1 MWPHSL
7 SKFRLGLLGVM
18 CLASGPLAND
28 ANADFELAKV
38 CPAGFVLSA
47 EGGCELRTLYD
58 GYSSPHDSG
67 VGGPRAGLP
76 DIRDGFSPEVIDLGR
91 YLFFDPVLSGDN
103 TVACSSCHDPDYGFA
118 DGRGRALGING
129 ETLERSAPSLWNI
142 GFFDTLLWDGSK
154 TTLETQLLGPLYST
168 NEMGNTPE
176 QLLVDLSSNEIY
188 LQLFADAFGTPDI
201 RLNQVYT
208 ALSAFEASLVSLNS
222 RYDFYAHGIHDSLSP
237 SELEGLNVFRSFVSR
252 CGECH
257 TPPLFSNQEIA
268 IIGVP
273 EPEGRPFDPGAG
285 ATSGI
290 PSQRGGFRVP
300 SLRNIAKTAPYMHQ
314 GNFKTLRDTVA
325 FYNGGRGHAVPESE
339 NLLIHWHIW
348 EPNLRDEELDRLV
361 DFLHALTDEGFMPVI
376 PERVPSGLAP
386 GRARQLEHE
395 YGWGESSQTE
405 QRQQTHSLQMHPLQM
420 QQQQKHHLQ
429 KHQREQHR
437 KHLTSRAE

>member
-1 MWPHSL
+1 MWFLSL
-7 SKFRLGLLGVM
+7 SKFGARLLL
-18 CLASGPLAND
+18 LLWLISATT
-28 ANADFELAKV
+28 AKSETREFSLV
-38 CPAGFVLSA
+38 DNCPAGFKINEQLVCKLDS
-47 EGGCELRTLYD
+47 LYNHY
-58 GYSSPHDSG
+58 GSPHNSG

-76 DIRDGFSPEVIDLGR
+76 ELRDGFSPQVIDLGR
-91 YLFFDPVLSGDN
+91 YLFFDPLLSGDN
-103 TVACSSCHDPDYGFA
+103 TIACSSCHDPDHGFA
-118 DGRGRALGING
+118 DGRGRAVGIKG
-129 ETLERSAPSLWNI
+129 VSLDRSAPSLWNI

-154 TTLETQLLGPLYST
+154 ASLETQLLGPLYAS

-176 QLLVDLSSNEIY
+176 QLLKDLSSNTTY
-188 LQLFADAFGTPDI
+188 LRLFSDAFGTPNINLD
-201 RLNQVYT
+201 RVYT
-208 ALSAFEASLVSLNS
+208 ALSAFEASLISLNS
-222 RYDFYAHGIHDSLSP
+222 RYDFYAHGLHNNLSP

-273 EPEGRPFDPGAG
+273 EPKGRPFDPGAG

-290 PSQRGGFRVP
+290 PSQHGGFRVP

-325 FYNGGRGHAVPESE
+325 FYNGGRGHAAPKDE

-361 DFLHALTDEGFMPVI
+361 DFLHALTDEGFMPSI

-386 GRARQLEHE
+386 GRVINRQ
-395 YGWGESSQTE
+395 
-405 QRQQTHSLQMHPLQM
+405 
-420 QQQQKHHLQ
+420 K
-429 KHQREQHR
+429 
-437 KHLTSRAE
+437 LTSRSQ

>member
-1 MWPHSL
+1 MWPPSL
-7 SKFRLGLLGVM
+7 NKLKFCALVVMGLAPVT
-18 CLASGPLAND
+18 LAND
-28 ANADFELAKV
+28 TTTTFSLASV
-38 CPAGFVLSA
+38 CPAGFVLSDSN
-47 EGGCELRTLYD
+47 GCELQTLYD
-58 GYSSPHDSG
+58 GYSSPHNSG

-76 DIRDGFSPEVIDLGR
+76 ELRDGFSPKVIDLGR
-91 YLFFDPVLSGDN
+91 YLFFDPLLSGDN
-103 TVACSSCHDPDYGFA
+103 TIACSSCHDPDYGFA
-118 DGRGRALGING
+118 DGLGRARGING
-129 ETLERSAPSLWNI
+129 ATLERSAPSLWNI

-154 TTLETQLLGPLYST
+154 TSLEAQLLGPLYAP

-176 QLLVDLSSNEIY
+176 KLLDDLSGNTTY
-188 LQLFADAFGTPDI
+188 LQLFSEAFGTPDI
-201 RLNQVYT
+201 TLSQIYT

-237 SELEGLNVFRSFVSR
+237 SELKGLNVFRSFVSR

-290 PSQRGGFRVP
+290 PGQRGGFRVP

-325 FYNGGRGHAVPESE
+325 FYNGGRGHAVPDDE

-361 DFLHALTDEGFMPVI
+361 DFLHALTDEGFLPVI
-376 PERVPSGLAP
+376 PEQVPSGLTP
-386 GRARQLEHE
+386 GRVTQNK
-395 YGWGESSQTE
+395 
-405 QRQQTHSLQMHPLQM
+405 QRYSDDQRY
-420 QQQQKHHLQ
+420 QQKHH
-429 KHQREQHR
+429 QRE
-437 KHLTSRAE
+437 HLTSRSQE

>member
-1 MWPHSL
+1 MFRPMLPHSL
-7 SKFRLGLLGVM
+7 SKFRLGLLVAM
-18 CLASGPLAND
+18 WLAPVTLANGAD
-28 ANADFELAKV
+28 ADFELAKV

-47 EGGCELRTLYD
+47 ERVCDLQTLYD
-58 GYSSPHDSG
+58 SYSSPHDSG

-103 TVACSSCHDPDYGFA
+103 TVACSSCHDPDHGFA
-118 DGRGRALGING
+118 DGRGRARGING
-129 ETLERSAPSLWNI
+129 AVLERSAPSLWNI

-154 TTLETQLLGPLYST
+154 TTLETQLLGPLYSS
-168 NEMGNTPE
+168 NEMGSTPE
-176 QLLVDLSSNEIY
+176 KLLDDLSSNDTY
-188 LQLFADAFGTPDI
+188 LRLFADAFGTPEI
-201 RLNQVYT
+201 RLDQVYT

-273 EPEGRPFDPGAG
+273 EPEGRPFDPGAE

-314 GNFKTLRDTVA
+314 GNFETLRDTVA
-325 FYNGGRGHAVPESE
+325 FYNGGRGHAVPENE

-361 DFLHALTDEGFMPVI
+361 DFLHALTDEGFMPAI
-376 PERVPSGLAP
+376 PKRVPSGLVP
-386 GRARQLEHE
+386 GRAIQLEQK
-395 YGWGESSQTE
+395 YGDV
-405 QRQQTHSLQMHPLQM
+405 RHSLH
-420 QQQQKHHLQ
+420 QQQKRQVRHQ
-429 KHQREQHR
+429 EQQRER
-437 KHLTSRAE
+437 LTSRSQ

>member
-1 MWPHSL
+1 MTDPRLSGLPRILRSL
-7 SKFRLGLLGVM
+7 RGAVPTHFLIVMALLI
-18 CLASGPLAND
+18 APLFSTSQPFANETSIEREF
-28 ANADFELAKV
+28 ALTST
-38 CPAGFVLSA
+38 CPAGFVLTNNL
-47 EGGCELRTLYD
+47 GCELKTLYD
-58 GYSSPHDSG
+58 GYSSPHNSG

-76 DIRDGFSPEVIDLGR
+76 ELRDGFSPKVIDLGR
-91 YLFFDPVLSGDN
+91 YLFFDPMLSGDN
-103 TVACSSCHDPDYGFA
+103 TIACSSCHDPDHGFA
-118 DGRGRALGING
+118 DGLGRAQGVNG
-129 ETLERSAPSLWNI
+129 ATLDRSAPSLWNI

-154 TTLETQLLGPLYST
+154 TSLETQLLGPLYAPE
-168 NEMGNTPE
+168 EMGNTPE
-176 QLLVDLSSNEIY
+176 QLLAELSSNTTY
-188 LQLFADAFGTPDI
+188 MQLFSEAFGTPNI
-201 RLNQVYT
+201 ELAQVYT

-237 SELEGLNVFRSFVSR
+237 SELEGLNIFRSFVSR

-314 GNFKTLRDTVA
+314 GNFKTLRETVS
-325 FYNGGRGHAVPESE
+325 FYNGGRGHAVPENE

-348 EPNLRDEELDRLV
+348 EPDLRDEELDRLV

-386 GRARQLEHE
+386 GRVRLK
-395 YGWGESSQTE
+395 E
-405 QRQQTHSLQMHPLQM
+405 QRYGDAERRQQ
-420 QQQQKHHLQ
+420 
-429 KHQREQHR
+429 EQHQQEHHE
-437 KHLTSRAE
+437 HLTSRSQ

>member
-1 MWPHSL
+1 MWFLSL
-7 SKFRLGLLGVM
+7 SKFGARLLL
-18 CLASGPLAND
+18 LLWLISATT
-28 ANADFELAKV
+28 AKSETREFSLV
-38 CPAGFVLSA
+38 DNCPAGFKINEQLVCKLDS
-47 EGGCELRTLYD
+47 LYNHY
-58 GYSSPHDSG
+58 GSPHNSG

-76 DIRDGFSPEVIDLGR
+76 ELRDGFSPQVIDLGR
-91 YLFFDPVLSGDN
+91 YLFFDPLLSGDN
-103 TVACSSCHDPDYGFA
+103 TIACSSCHDPDHGFA
-118 DGRGRALGING
+118 DGRGRAVGIKG
-129 ETLERSAPSLWNI
+129 VSLDRSAPSLWNI

-154 TTLETQLLGPLYST
+154 ASLETQLLGPLYAS

-176 QLLVDLSSNEIY
+176 QLLKDLSSNTTY
-188 LQLFADAFGTPDI
+188 LRLFSDAFGTPNINLD
-201 RLNQVYT
+201 RVYT
-208 ALSAFEASLVSLNS
+208 ALSAFEASLISLNS
-222 RYDFYAHGIHDSLSP
+222 RYDFYAHGLHNNLSP

-273 EPEGRPFDPGAG
+273 EPNGRPFDPGAG

-290 PSQRGGFRVP
+290 PSQHGGFRVP

-325 FYNGGRGHAVPESE
+325 FYNGGRGHAAPKDE

-361 DFLHALTDEGFMPVI
+361 DFLHALTDEGFMPSI

-386 GRARQLEHE
+386 GRVINRQ
-395 YGWGESSQTE
+395 
-405 QRQQTHSLQMHPLQM
+405 
-420 QQQQKHHLQ
+420 K
-429 KHQREQHR
+429 
-437 KHLTSRAE
+437 LTSRSQ

>member
-1 MWPHSL
+1 MWFQSL
-7 SKFRLGLLGVM
+7 SKLVGGLLLWLVPFATAAGEG
-18 CLASGPLAND
+18 AE
-28 ANADFELAKV
+28 FTLAKH
-38 CPAGFVLSA
+38 CPAGFKVNDLSV
-47 EGGCELRTLYD
+47 CKLDSLYN
-58 GYSSPHDSG
+58 GYTSPHNSG
-67 VGGPRAGLP
+67 VGGLRAGLP
-76 DIRDGFSPEVIDLGR
+76 KVRDGFNPKVIDLGR
-91 YLFFDPVLSGDN
+91 YLFFDPLLSGDKSL
-103 TVACSSCHDPDYGFA
+103 ACSSCHDPDLGFS
-118 DGRGRALGING
+118 DGLGRARGVNG
-129 ETLERSAPSLWNI
+129 AVLQRSAPSLWNI

-154 TTLETQLLGPLYST
+154 ASLETQVLGPLYAP

-176 QLLVDLSSNEIY
+176 QLLSDLSNNATYVS
-188 LQLFADAFGTPDI
+188 LFSEAFGTPYI
-201 RLNQVYT
+201 QLRQVYT
-208 ALSAFEASLVSLNS
+208 ALAAFEASLISLNS
-222 RYDFYAHGIHDSLSP
+222 RYDFYAHGIHDALSP

-273 EPEGRPFDPGAG
+273 EPEGRPLDPGAG

-325 FYNGGRGHAVPESE
+325 FYNGGRGHAVPKDE

-376 PERVPSGLAP
+376 PEHVPSGLTP
-386 GRARQLEHE
+386 GRAKYAKQKYRQD
-395 YGWGESSQTE
+395 
-405 QRQQTHSLQMHPLQM
+405 
-420 QQQQKHHLQ
+420 
-429 KHQREQHR
+429 
-437 KHLTSRAE
+437 LTSRSQ

>member
-1 MWPHSL
+1 M
-7 SKFRLGLLGVM
+7 GLAPVT
-18 CLASGPLAND
+18 LAND
-28 ANADFELAKV
+28 TTTTFSLASV
-38 CPAGFVLSA
+38 CPAGFVLSDSN
-47 EGGCELRTLYD
+47 GCELQTLYD
-58 GYSSPHDSG
+58 GYSSPHNSG

-76 DIRDGFSPEVIDLGR
+76 ELRDGFSPKVIDLGR
-91 YLFFDPVLSGDN
+91 YLFFDPLLSGDN
-103 TVACSSCHDPDYGFA
+103 TIACSSCHDPDYGFA
-118 DGRGRALGING
+118 DGLGRARGING
-129 ETLERSAPSLWNI
+129 ATLERSAPSLWNI

-154 TTLETQLLGPLYST
+154 TSLEAQLLGPLYAP

-176 QLLVDLSSNEIY
+176 KLLDDLSGNTTY
-188 LQLFADAFGTPDI
+188 LQLFSEAFGTPDI
-201 RLNQVYT
+201 TLSQIYT

-237 SELEGLNVFRSFVSR
+237 SELKGLNVFRSFVSR

-290 PSQRGGFRVP
+290 PGQRGGFRVP

-325 FYNGGRGHAVPESE
+325 FYNGGRGHAVPDDE

-361 DFLHALTDEGFMPVI
+361 DFLHALTDEGFLPVI
-376 PERVPSGLAP
+376 PEQVPSGLTP
-386 GRARQLEHE
+386 GRVTHNK
-395 YGWGESSQTE
+395 
-405 QRQQTHSLQMHPLQM
+405 QRYSDDQRY
-420 QQQQKHHLQ
+420 QQKHHQ
-429 KHQREQHR
+429 QE
-437 KHLTSRAE
+437 HLTSRSQE

>member
-7 SKFRLGLLGVM
+7 SKFRLGLLVAM
-18 CLASGPLAND
+18 WLAPVTLANGAD
-28 ANADFELAKV
+28 TDFELAKA
-38 CPAGFVLSA
+38 CPAGFALSA
-47 EGGCELRTLYD
+47 DGGCELRTLYD

-76 DIRDGFSPEVIDLGR
+76 DIRDGFSPEIIDLGR

-103 TVACSSCHDPDYGFA
+103 TIACSSCHDPDHGFA
-118 DGRGRALGING
+118 DGRGRARGING
-129 ETLERSAPSLWNI
+129 ATLERSAPSLWNI

-154 TTLETQLLGPLYST
+154 TTLETQLLGPLYSP
-168 NEMGNTPE
+168 NEMGTTPE
-176 QLLVDLSSNEIY
+176 QLLADLSGNDAY
-188 LQLFADAFGTPDI
+188 QKLFADAFGTSDI
-201 RLNQVYT
+201 RLDQVYT

-314 GNFKTLRDTVA
+314 GNFETLRDTVA
-325 FYNGGRGHAVPESE
+325 FYNGGRGHAVPENE

-361 DFLHALTDEGFMPVI
+361 DFLHALTDEGFMPNI
-376 PERVPSGLAP
+376 PERVPSGLVP
-386 GRARQLEHE
+386 GRAIQLEQK
-395 YGWGESSQTE
+395 YGDAEHFLKKQKKI
-405 QRQQTHSLQMHPLQM
+405 QQHKHSH
-420 QQQQKHHLQ
+420 
-429 KHQREQHR
+429 RHR
-437 KHLTSRAE
+437 KVRHQEQQLERLTSRSQ